1 MPTIGVYDPDKLKE
15 LLQAVLLIESDLSL
29 PVVLRRVVKA
39 ACALTDA
46 KYGAIGVLDSSG
58 EKLSEFITEGLSD
71 EEIRLIGNK
80 PVGRGILGALITDA
94 VPLRTANLPGHEKSY
109 GFPLHHPKMST
120 FLGVPIKVSGTVFG
134 NIYLTEKEQGQEF
147 TNGDEEIV
155 ISLAQAAGIA
165 IENARL
171 HSRVR
176 ELTLTEDRARIARDL
191 HDEVIQ
197 RIFAVG
203 LSLQSMT
210 RLIDSDQVR
219 GRLQDSIDELD
230 ETIKQIRTT
239 IFALETTQRLGQSSA
254 RSKILTVVSEAV
266 QPLGFEPMVTF
277 TGPIDA
283 FVEEPVLS
291 NLLSVLRE
299 ALSNIA
305 RHAQATRVDINIS
318 ATQTLIL
325 KVEDDGVGLK
335 TDGRVGMGIKNM
347 RDRARQLG
355 GDLNFNISR
364 LGGVQ
369 LLWTAD
375 L

>member
-109 GFPLHHPKMST
+109 GFPLHHPKILT

-134 NIYLTEKEQGQEF
+134 NIYLTEKEQGLEF
-147 TNGDEEIV
+147 TNEDEEIV

-165 IENARL
+165 IENSRL

-355 GDLNFNISR
+355 GDLTFDISR

>member
-39 ACALTDA
+39 ACNLTDA

-71 EEIRLIGNK
+71 EEIRLIGDK
-80 PVGRGILGALITDA
+80 PIGRGILGALIVDA
-94 VPLRTANLPGHEKSY
+94 VPLRIANLRNHEKSF

-134 NIYLTEKEQGQEF
+134 NIYLTEKDQGEEF
-147 TNGDEEIV
+147 TPADEEIV
-155 ISLAQAAGIA
+155 LSLAQAAGIA

-210 RLIDSDQVR
+210 RLIDSDQLR

-325 KVEDDGVGLK
+325 KVDDDGIGLK

-355 GDLNFNISR
+355 GDLTFNTSH

-369 LLWTAD
+369 LVWTAD